1 MSDGVSGKFNPTLW
15 RTCRVLANRKRLAIL
30 RELFRNPGLTVTMIA
45 SHLNLPVPLTSR
57 YTRELNA
64 RGLLQARRSGKWVRY
79 RPFADK
85 SVQGTV
91 PLLRELAHAFA
102 VERQPVEL
110 IYRNATAFTHPRR
123 IAIVTALRSGCN
135 TVASLRS
142 YTGISRFALARHV
155 KKLKLRDF
163 VYTDTNGCRILKP
176 ASRFAS
182 ELLEL
187 ATQE

>member
-1 MSDGVSGKFNPTLW
+1 MSGKLSPTLW

-30 RELFRNPGLTVTMIA
+30 CELFRNPGLTVTMIA
-45 SHLNLPVPLTSR
+45 SRLNLQVPVTSR

-85 SVQGTV
+85 SVQGAV

-102 VERQPVEL
+102 VEKQPIEL
-110 IYRNATAFTHPRR
+110 IYRKTTAFTHPRR
-123 IAIVTALRSGCN
+123 IAIVIALRSGCH
-135 TVASLRS
+135 TIPSLRS
-142 YTGISRFALARHV
+142 RTGISRFALARHL
-155 KKLKLRDF
+155 KKLEQRGF
-163 VYTDTNGCRILKP
+163 VWTDTNGCRILKP
-176 ASRFAS
+176 TNRFAS